1 MYNETITQR
10 LALGN
15 GVPPQVLNNAILN
28 SDGVD
33 LQKSKRAFFILSIG
47 AVTGG
52 GSISAWLQESA
63 DNSTWTANG
72 QAGAFG
78 NSGGSNV
85 SQTGITTANTE
96 YTFEARADQL
106 TTGKRYVR

>member
-63 DNSTWTANG
+63 DNSTWTANDT
-72 QAGAFG
+72 AGSFTVTA
-78 NSGGSNV
+78 
-85 SQTGITTANTE
+85 TTAGVSKPATFHLTNTSVGR
-96 YTFEARADQL
+96 ARVTC
-106 TTGKRYVR
+106 TTALPG